1 MSIYLIK
8 TQMISPFLKDKIS
21 ISHQDEISLTYQ
33 DKIFMNDSL
42 NRKPKIIWS

>member
-1 MSIYLIK
+1 
-8 TQMISPFLKDKIS
+8 MISPFLKDKIS

-42 NRKPKIIWS
+42 NRNPRLFGVKKEHTS